1 MFVNTTAL
9 SMNEHRQEI
18 EQLNMKDLTAHISML
33 EKKLKQLDTHEL
45 QEWISIQRCK
55 IKQLADQIT

>member
-1 MFVNTTAL
+1 
-9 SMNEHRQEI
+9 MNEHRQEI

-33 EKKLKQLDTHEL
+33 ENKLKQLDTHEL